1 MSASWYRWE
10 GSDLILHLR
19 IQPRAAHDEIAGPLG
34 NILKIRLTAPPVD
47 GKANEQLRKFLSEQ
61 CGVAKSQVTVLSG
74 DTSRE
79 KRVRIASPRILLAGV
94 APVSRPGK
102 L

>member
-1 MSASWYRWE
+1 MNAPWNRWD
-10 GSDLILHLR
+10 GPDLILHLR

-34 NILKIRLTAPPVD
+34 KTLKIRLTAPPVD

-79 KRVRIASPRILLAGV
+79 KRVRIASPRKLPAGV
-94 APVSRPGK
+94 APGPTLGR
-102 L
+102 

>member
-34 NILKIRLTAPPVD
+34 NTLKIRLTAPPVD
-47 GKANEQLRKFLSEQ
+47 GKANERLRKFLSEQ

-74 DTSRE
+74 DTSRD
-79 KRVRIASPRILLAGV
+79 KRVRIASPRILPTGV
-94 APVSRPGK
+94 TLGK
-102 L
+102 

>member
-1 MSASWYRWE
+1 MTAAWYRWD
-10 GSDLILHLR
+10 GGDLILQLR

-34 NILKIRLTAPPVD
+34 NTLKIRLTAPPVD

-61 CGVAKSQVTVLSG
+61 CGVSKSQVTVLSG

-79 KRVRIASPRILLAGV
+79 KRVRIAAPRKLLPGI
-94 APVSRPGK
+94 APRP
-102 L
+102 

>member
-1 MSASWYRWE
+1 MSASWYSWQ

-34 NILKIRLTAPPVD
+34 NTLKIRLTAPPVD
-47 GKANEQLRKFLSEQ
+47 GKANERLRKFLSEQ

-74 DTSRE
+74 DTSRD
-79 KRVRIASPRILLAGV
+79 KRVRIACPRILPVGV
-94 APVSRPGK
+94 APGPTLGK
-102 L
+102 

>member
-1 MSASWYRWE
+1 MNAPWYRWD
-10 GSDLILHLR
+10 GPDLILHLR

-34 NILKIRLTAPPVD
+34 NTLKIRLTAPPVD
-47 GKANEQLRKFLSEQ
+47 GKANAQLRKFLSEQ

-79 KRVRIASPRILLAGV
+79 KRVRIASPRRLPAGV
-94 APVSRPGK
+94 APVGGTGS
-102 L
+102 

>member
-1 MSASWYRWE
+1 MSASWYSWD
-10 GSDLILHLR
+10 GKDLILRLR

-34 NILKIRLTAPPVD
+34 NTLKIRLTAPPVD
-47 GKANEQLRKFLSEQ
+47 GKANEHLRKFLSQQ

-79 KRVRIASPRILLAGV
+79 KRVRIISPRRL
-94 APVSRPGK
+94 PPGISPG
-102 L
+102 